1 MTMAFS
7 TTEEVRIL
15 LQQWKVTS
23 FNGLS
28 GSMMAVLALAVLYE
42 CLSAYH
48 RYLSLSDSK
57 IRTPQGTSKYKRTKD
72 CVLRTLYFALRYT
85 LGYLLMLVAG
95 TFDVMLFVSI
105 IVGAGIGYFLS
116 DPLCTWYGGIKY
128 GASENE
134 YQRNENDDY
143 RPITR
148 LTHSV

>member
-1 MTMAFS
+1 MTFS
-7 TTEEVRIL
+7 ITEEVRIL
-15 LQQWKVTS
+15 LRQWKVTS

-42 CLSAYH
+42 CFNSYQ
-48 RYLSLSDSK
+48 RYLNLSDNLS
-57 IRTPQGTSKYKRTKD
+57 QATSKYKRTKD
-72 CVLRTLYFALRYT
+72 CVLRILSFALRYT

-105 IVGAGIGYFLS
+105 VVGAGIGYFLS

-134 YQRNENDDY
+134 YQRNENNDY

>member
-1 MTMAFS
+1 MTFS
-7 TTEEVRIL
+7 ITEEVRIL
-15 LQQWKVTS
+15 LRQWKVTS

-42 CLSAYH
+42 CFNSYQ
-48 RYLSLSDSK
+48 RYLNLSDSK
-57 IRTPQGTSKYKRTKD
+57 IRTSQATSKYKRTKD
-72 CVLRTLYFALRYT
+72 CVLRTLSFALRYT
-85 LGYLLMLVAG
+85 LGYLLMLVVG

-105 IVGAGIGYFLS
+105 VVGAGIGYFLS
-116 DPLCTWYGGIKY
+116 DPLCTCYGGIKY

>member
-15 LQQWKVTS
+15 LEQWRVTS
-23 FNGLS
+23 LNGLS

-57 IRTPQGTSKYKRTKD
+57 IRTPQATSKYKRTKD
-72 CVLRTLYFALRYT
+72 RVLRTLSFALRYT

-105 IVGAGIGYFLS
+105 VVGVGIGYFLS

>member
-1 MTMAFS
+1 MK
-7 TTEEVRIL
+7 EDD
-15 LQQWKVTS
+15 
-23 FNGLS
+23 NGLFYDGGGENS
-28 GSMMAVLALAVLYE
+28 ITAME
-42 CLSAYH
+42 
-48 RYLSLSDSK
+48 SD
-57 IRTPQGTSKYKRTKD
+57 IFQWTKD